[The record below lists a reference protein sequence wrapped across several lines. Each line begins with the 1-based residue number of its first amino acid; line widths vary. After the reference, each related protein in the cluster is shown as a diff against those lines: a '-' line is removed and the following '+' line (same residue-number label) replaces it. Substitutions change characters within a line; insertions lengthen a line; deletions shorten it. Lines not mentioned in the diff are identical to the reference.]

1 MESTTAETLP
11 SSGRGSSDDAKRTDG
26 GRAFHAGAAAT
37 GKARSPSVVRRVDGM
52 TSVDVEAL
60 RRR

>member
-1 MESTTAETLP
+1 MAQNEQTTGEQP
-11 SSGRGSSDDAKRTDG
+11 V
-26 GRAFHAGAAAT
+26 T

-60 RRR
+60 GRRRKCCKNQLVYFMSC